1 MCIPFSP
8 HAQISW
14 QCAALRSHTQLTYP
28 VDYPGWFTNFM
39 TSQDF
44 SWRLALTDADLS
56 AAYNLRHKVYVEEQG
71 FDADRDMN
79 R

>member
-1 MCIPFSP
+1 M
-8 HAQISW
+8 
-14 QCAALRSHTQLTYP
+14 TYP

>member
-1 MCIPFSP
+1 MT
-8 HAQISW
+8 H
-14 QCAALRSHTQLTYP
+14 P
-28 VDYPGWFTNFM
+28 VDYLGSFTNFM

-56 AAYNLRHKVYVEEQG
+56 AAYNLRNKVYVEEQG